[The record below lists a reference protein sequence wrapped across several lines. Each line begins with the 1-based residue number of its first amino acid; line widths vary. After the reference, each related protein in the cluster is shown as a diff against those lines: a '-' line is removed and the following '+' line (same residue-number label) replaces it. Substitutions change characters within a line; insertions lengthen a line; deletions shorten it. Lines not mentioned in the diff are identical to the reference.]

1 MARCTYDR
9 AVYIASVY
17 KKSIE
22 NAEYEINKDFND
34 MDLENNT
41 IKQSIEEIV
50 NEMLKECNNFCNEI
64 SSYTFR

>member
-1 MARCTYDR
+1 
-9 AVYIASVY
+9 
-17 KKSIE
+17 
-22 NAEYEINKDFND
+22 

-50 NEMLKECNNFCNEI
+50 NEMLKECNNFYNEI

>member
-9 AVYIASVY
+9 AVSIVSIY
-17 KKSIE
+17 KKAIE

>member
-17 KKSIE
+17 KKAIE

-41 IKQSIEEIV
+41 IKQSIEEFV

>member
-9 AVYIASVY
+9 AISIVSIY
-17 KKSIE
+17 KKAIE
-22 NAEYEINKDFND
+22 NAEYEINKDYND

>member
-9 AVYIASVY
+9 AVSIVSIY
-17 KKSIE
+17 KKAIE

-41 IKQSIEEIV
+41 IKQSIEEII

>member
-9 AVYIASVY
+9 AVSIVSIY
-17 KKSIE
+17 KKAIE
-22 NAEYEINKDFND
+22 NAEYEINKDYND

>member
-17 KKSIE
+17 KKAIE
-22 NAEYEINKDFND
+22 NAEYEINKDYND

-41 IKQSIEEIV
+41 IKQSIEEII
-50 NEMLKECNNFCNEI
+50 NEMLAECEKFHNEI
-64 SSYTFR
+64 FQYTFR